1 MPADF
6 PYMTSAKSLKPILE
20 KIKGAGTPTRFTLD
34 FLKSLGYMSST
45 DRPVIGVLK
54 GLGFL
59 TNDGSPTDRY
69 NAFRDAARGGA
80 AMAAGLR
87 EGWSPIFL
95 ADQKAD
101 ERTPSQ
107 LTEIF
112 KSVSGKGE
120 AVAKKM
126 ATTFKS
132 LCEVADWSASATIA
146 PKEPELGETPPPPS
160 KDDPPPQHPTRVAL
174 HHDVHVHLPATS
186 DVAVYTAIFRAL
198 KAELLD

>member
-6 PYMTSAKSLKPILE
+6 PYMTSAKSLKPILV

-69 NAFRDAARGGA
+69 NAFRDAARSGA

-95 ADQKAD
+95 ADQKAN
-101 ERTPSQ
+101 ERTASQ
-107 LTEIF
+107 LTE
-112 KSVSGKGE
+112 VSRASQGRARPLQRRWRRPSSRCARSLIGTPAQRLLHWTQSWTRQRRHHPK
-120 AVAKKM
+120 VTHRPSIQPVSHC
-126 ATTFKS
+126 TTMYTFTYRLHRTS
-132 LCEVADWSASATIA
+132 LS
-146 PKEPELGETPPPPS
+146 
-160 KDDPPPQHPTRVAL
+160 TRRSSGL
-174 HHDVHVHLPATS
+174 
-186 DVAVYTAIFRAL
+186 
-198 KAELLD
+198 